1 MSQHAKAD
9 HRRQGKPERK
19 KPDTE
24 DRGEAAR
31 QGRDVD
37 DFGPNEARSGD
48 PGRESNRGG

>member
-1 MSQHAKAD
+1 MSKNGNAGHPHQN
-9 HRRQGKPERK
+9 KPEK
-19 KPDTE
+19 KPPAE

-37 DFGPNEARSGD
+37 DFDPKEARSGD